1 MRTCTAATANPGTK
15 GFTLLEVLVTLL
27 LLSVGMLGIA
37 TLYLESLRI
46 NRLALHRT
54 QAVTLAA
61 DLADRIRANRD
72 PAGAYACGDP
82 CRPDAGGNAI
92 ATTDLAGW
100 LENVAAQL
108 PGGTGA
114 ITFASA
120 TNDVPARYTVA
131 VRWSAGGTPHPHSF
145 QLQLEI

>member
-1 MRTCTAATANPGTK
+1 MPACAATVNTGAK
-15 GFTLLEVLVTLL
+15 GFTLLEVLATLL

-46 NRLALHRT
+46 SRLALHRT

-72 PAGAYACGDP
+72 PTSAYACGDP

-92 ATTDLAGW
+92 ATADLASW
-100 LENVAAQL
+100 LEIIATQL

-114 ITFASA
+114 ITFTAA
-120 TNDVPARYTVA
+120 ANGVPARYIVA
-131 VRWSAGGTPHPHSF
+131 VRWNAGGTPQSHSF
-145 QLQLEI
+145 QLQLEV

>member
-1 MRTCTAATANPGTK
+1 MPTCTSTTKRGTQ
-15 GFTLLEVLVTLL
+15 GFTLLEVLATLL
-27 LLSVGMLGIA
+27 LLAVGMLGIA
-37 TLYLESLRI
+37 TLYLESLRVS
-46 NRLALHRT
+46 RLALHRT

-72 PAGAYACGDP
+72 PASAYACGDP
-82 CRPDAGGNAI
+82 CRPDTGANAV
-92 ATTDLAGW
+92 ATADLASW

-114 ITFASA
+114 ITFTAA
-120 TNDVPARYTVA
+120 ANGVPARYTVA
-131 VRWSAGGTPHPHSF
+131 VRWDAGGTAHSHSF

>member
-1 MRTCTAATANPGTK
+1 MPTRTTTANPGTP
-15 GFTLLEVLVTLL
+15 GFTLLEVLATLL

-46 NRLALHRT
+46 SRLALHRT

-72 PAGAYACGDP
+72 PPGAYACGDP
-82 CRPDAGGNAI
+82 CRPDAGGDAVATADLASWIGNI
-92 ATTDLAGW
+92 AT
-100 LENVAAQL
+100 QL
-108 PGGTGA
+108 PGGTA
-114 ITFASA
+114 AVAFSA
-120 TNDVPARYTVA
+120 AGSGVPARYTVA
-131 VRWSAGGTPHPHSF
+131 VRWNAGGTAHPHSF

>member
-1 MRTCTAATANPGTK
+1 MRTCTATTAIRGTK
-15 GFTLLEVLVTLL
+15 GFTLLEVLAALS

-46 NRLALHRT
+46 GRLALHRT

-82 CRPDAGGNAI
+82 CRPDAGGNAL
-92 ATTDLAGW
+92 ATADLAGW

-114 ITFASA
+114 ITFTSA
-120 TNDVPARYTVA
+120 TNGVPARYTVA
-131 VRWSAGGTPHPHSF
+131 LRWSAGGTPHPHSF
-145 QLQLEI
+145 QLRLEL